1 MRALAQP
8 IYSPC
13 HGKVENI
20 FINESAYVYEWE
32 KLFLIRNNR
41 GFLEEIAVGMS
52 GLITS
57 LEVKPNQEVTPDT
70 VMAKVKEDLFISG
83 SD

>member
-1 MRALAQP
+1 MRAIAQP

-20 FINESAYVYEWE
+20 FVNESSRVYEWE
-32 KLFLIRNNR
+32 KLFLIRNEK
-41 GFLEEIAVGMS
+41 GVLEEIAVGMS

-57 LEVKPNQEVTPDT
+57 LEVKPNQNVTPNT
-70 VMAKVKEDLFISG
+70 VMAKVKEDLFVSG